1 MFSCGN
7 KCPLFGEW
15 PGVSRSRVCANALI
29 KRIVKYISRIFCV
42 VSPEKF
48 CFSVEIRRKKW

>member
-1 MFSCGN
+1 MTGRF
-7 KCPLFGEW
+7 PL
-15 PGVSRSRVCANALI
+15 RVCANALI